1 VLFAA
6 QGRRL
11 QCPNGT
17 VLEKR
22 RRFVKPRIPMSVSQ
36 YLPVEPVDG
45 PTVFL
50 TDAMPDMLANK

>member
-1 VLFAA
+1 
-6 QGRRL
+6 
-11 QCPNGT
+11 
-17 VLEKR
+17 
-22 RRFVKPRIPMSVSQ
+22 VKPCIPMSVSQ